1 MLKEIEPEVE
11 KFSENI
17 HGKMAQKDWKAAV
30 KGYLDLRET
39 FLKSGLNLQASL
51 TLVSIS
57 ALREKMG
64 EIEEAGKTMI
74 KAAEEFESLK
84 KMGYV
89 LRAYQRALNLM
100 ETSKKT
106 ELAKELQEK
115 IDSLSMLEL
124 VIVTDSTGSM
134 GGALEAIKTK
144 IAELLY
150 QLSEKIPGVRVGA
163 LTYRDHCDENS
174 SYLLSAHPFT
184 DEHKELISF
193 IKQWTSKGGG
203 DIPEAV
209 EDALNYLDKGYD
221 WELAKRVVI
230 IIGDAP
236 PHTSKECPK
245 NLDWKEE
252 TKKLAD
258 KEVKVYTVLCGGDPA
273 TKDIWGQISDLT
285 QADTFQIGNYDDL
298 PDLIVAI
305 TLSQVG
311 LAEDYILDLEAKG
324 QLAESKKE
332 LIQKIRRRE

>member
-11 KFSENI
+11 KFSEDI
-17 HGKMAQKDWKAAV
+17 RGKMRQKDWKAAV
-30 KGYLDLRET
+30 NGYQELRET
-39 FLKSGLNLQASL
+39 FLKAGLNLQASL

-57 ALREKMG
+57 ALQEKRG
-64 EIEEAGKTMI
+64 EIEKAGKTMI

-100 ETSKKT
+100 ENSNKT

-134 GGALEAIKTK
+134 GGALEAIKGK
-144 IAELLY
+144 IAEMLY

-163 LTYRDHCDENS
+163 LTYRDHCDEES

-193 IKQWTSKGGG
+193 IKQWTPNGGG

-209 EDALNYLDKGYD
+209 EDALNYLEKGYE
-221 WELAKRVVI
+221 WELAKRVAI

-236 PHTSKECPK
+236 PHIPKDCPK
-245 NLDWKEE
+245 NLDWEEE

-285 QADTFQIGNYDDL
+285 QADTFQLNQYDDL

-305 TLSQVG
+305 ALSQVE
-311 LAEDYILDLEAKG
+311 LAEDYILDLESNGK
-324 QLAESKKE
+324 LTERKKV
-332 LIQKIRRRE
+332 LLQKIRR